1 MSGLYFQKYW
11 DVVGD
16 DITKEIQGVFETGS
30 LPADWNYTYLCFL
43 PKIPD
48 PELMTDLR
56 PISLCS
62 VLYKTVSKILVHRL
76 EPFLQEIVAVNQSA
90 FVSDRLISD
99 NIIIAHEAV
108 HALKVHPAVSDE
120 YMAVKTDMSKVYDR
134 VEWSY
139 LESLLRALGF
149 HEKLVRWIMMCVST
163 VTFSVLINDQPFGL
177 IFPQKGIRHGNPLS
191 PFLFVFCTEGLSHL
205 LDVAERNGL
214 LHGMQ
219 FSVSGPSIHHLFF
232 ADDSLF
238 LVKAHAEQCQNL
250 NRILQFYGEATCQ
263 TINYQKSAI
272 SFGALVEEGEKAA
285 IKDILKIYNE
295 EGTNKYLGLPEC
307 FSGSKVEM
315 LSYLKERTQGRLD
328 GWYMRK
334 LSQGGK
340 EILLKSTASALPVF
354 AMSCFRLP
362 KTMLSQLASLMANF
376 WWGSDMGQ
384 RKIHLVAWE
393 ITCLPKHLGGMGF
406 KDLKSFNQA
415 LLAKQG

>member
-120 YMAVKTDMSKVYDR
+120 YMAVKTDMSKVYNR

-149 HEKLVRWIMMCVST
+149 HGKLVR
-163 VTFSVLINDQPFGL
+163 
-177 IFPQKGIRHGNPLS
+177 
-191 PFLFVFCTEGLSHL
+191 
-205 LDVAERNGL
+205 
-214 LHGMQ
+214 
-219 FSVSGPSIHHLFF
+219 
-232 ADDSLF
+232 
-238 LVKAHAEQCQNL
+238 
-250 NRILQFYGEATCQ
+250 
-263 TINYQKSAI
+263 
-272 SFGALVEEGEKAA
+272 
-285 IKDILKIYNE
+285 
-295 EGTNKYLGLPEC
+295 
-307 FSGSKVEM
+307 
-315 LSYLKERTQGRLD
+315 
-328 GWYMRK
+328 
-334 LSQGGK
+334 
-340 EILLKSTASALPVF
+340 
-354 AMSCFRLP
+354 
-362 KTMLSQLASLMANF
+362 
-376 WWGSDMGQ
+376 
-384 RKIHLVAWE
+384 
-393 ITCLPKHLGGMGF
+393 
-406 KDLKSFNQA
+406 
-415 LLAKQG
+415 